1 MYNVCVDSDS
11 VTFPRVKN
19 GKTKQEAHELHR
31 SPEKQFL
38 TVHKALIVPRC
49 LVPKLVKICKVV
61 FGKVFKNR

>member
-11 VTFPRVKN
+11 VTFTRLKK

-31 SPEKQFL
+31 SPKKQFL

-49 LVPKLVKICKVV
+49 LVPRLVKISKVV
-61 FGKVFKNR
+61 FEKVF